1 MDIDRERETKIKT
14 AAILA
19 IEKLLH
25 SQSISS
31 ADAETASKRRQ
42 EKEWSHFVEKEQQ
55 L

>member
-25 SQSISS
+25 FQSISS
-31 ADAETASKRRQ
+31 ADAKTASKKKTGKRM
-42 EKEWSHFVEKEQQ
+42 VA
-55 L
+55 LC